1 MSHDPITQ
9 TISVEPILPAEKVI
23 IATPAFLT
31 TLSKV
36 ELEIAGLAIK
46 DAQGAQH
53 AANLLQ
59 RLTTAGSALETARK
73 SVKAPFLQKCAEIDD
88 AARAPAKRIE
98 DAKSSLKKMQVAF
111 ATEQARLA
119 AEAERKRQAELR
131 ALEAKR
137 REEEAAERAR
147 QEKLAKEAAELAAKA
162 AVPVMDVDF
171 GDEPAPIAEK
181 TETERRIDELKHTPA
196 PVAAAP
202 AGVAFKCKLII
213 ASVDVAKLPDMFV
226 VRTANERAIRE
237 TFCVGWK
244 EGEPIPDCPGV
255 AFKVD
260 KIVASTGRAV
270 F

>member
-1 MSHDPITQ
+1 MTHDPIAQ

-59 RLTTAGSALETARK
+59 RLTTAGTALETARK
-73 SVKAPFLQKCAEIDD
+73 SVKAPFLQKCAEIDE

-98 DAKSSLKKMQVAF
+98 DAKTSLKRMQVAY
-111 ATEQARLA
+111 AEEQARIA

-131 ALEAKR
+131 ALEEMR
-137 REEEAAERAR
+137 REEERLERERREAIAR
-147 QEKLAKEAAELAAKA
+147 EVAELTAKL

-171 GDEPAPIAEK
+171 GDEPAPEPVK
-181 TETERRIDELKHTPA
+181 TETERRIEELKHAPA
-196 PVAAAP
+196 AQQAAP
-202 AGVAFKCKLII
+202 AGVSFKSKLII

-244 EGEPIPDCPGV
+244 EGEPIPECAGV
-255 AFKVD
+255 AFRVD
-260 KIVASTGRAV
+260 KIVASTGKAG